1 MAIMRYMRAW
11 WLCIWSKVYVTG
23 KRRREEPEMQHK
35 IWASYTGRHFRHG
48 NNPYIELAMALCYEP
63 YVKYHMR
70 TDLGLSYHP
79 GFTGFYEGSKKPTRG
94 KVDFP

>member
-1 MAIMRYMRAW
+1 MAIMRGMRAW
-11 WLCIWSKVYVTG
+11 WLGIRSKVYVTG

-35 IWASYTGRHFRHG
+35 NWASYTGRHFHHG

-70 TDLGLSYHP
+70 TDLGLPCHP
-79 GFTGFYEGSKKPTRG
+79 GFTGFYEGSKKLARG
-94 KVDFP
+94 KVDLP